1 MKIWISKVSKKFS
14 SCWRGE
20 LTQLWFLAFMSVQF
34 FFLNI
39 WRAHCPWKQLTFSLK
54 TTIKNHIFTLGL
66 LTDHVC
72 HGFLALTEYCSSVY
86 KSYNVEYILIRSHDD
101 WAYSDIQVKKYLKR
115 QHLILHE
122 FLWRLNRHIFLGYG
136 RKLSSNFIGQFI
148 N

>member
-20 LTQLWFLAFMSVQF
+20 LTQLWFLAFYVCSI
-34 FFLNI
+34 FLPE
-39 WRAHCPWKQLTFSLK
+39 HLKGTLSLK
-54 TTIKNHIFTLGL
+54 TVNIFIKNNNKKNHIFTLRL

-72 HGFLALTEYCSSVY
+72 HGFLALTEYCSSVH

-122 FLWRLNRHIFLGYG
+122 FLWRLNRHIFSWVW
-136 RKLSSNFIGQFI
+136 KKIIF
-148 N
+148 